1 MTHHQRLAASGSHR
15 VLGDILKGIKR
26 RGEILQVWPV
36 DFIAD
41 NCCQVRSEIKR
52 VFPNASMC
60 LDVWHFKQRYLAVV
74 MNGRRTASE
83 YRNKEEQE
91 TLLMEM
97 FEKWLRVGVSGQKRL
112 QSGIPSDGSRIEG
125 LHRDL
130 ARIQHSVASG
140 LEMVIGLT
148 YDFYHRRNMRN
159 ALRKQK
165 PTGFISTTYGS
176 HHIHLV
182 NAITHLWASQSTNQG
197 MEVFG
202 LVDSAHEF
210 SLSGLI
216 SMKNDDSSDEGMLTE
231 SGMETWGQGGT
242 PDVLTG
248 LGLEIQPVQFFRPL
262 QRAQPTAQ
270 APADWADGRLE
281 DPSAQGFGDGDRA
294 TISQVTGDTVQL
306 KGKGTVLV
314 PDLAGEPGTSIEVHS
329 PTFLQPKLIPQKRDL
344 NLRRWGGAAKRS
356 EEVAPASSRFT
367 VRAKG
372 QLAYPSEGSNPS
384 QRGSLLSF
392 FTSVRNRG
400 VATNVTNPGRD
411 MSPMVT
417 APQPRSVHASHQV
430 KASALSQSLPLPEP
444 NPKQLTRSQLLFQSA
459 AGVDPRALR
468 IGPGEDVAF
477 FLFMEMRLENQWVSY
492 DMTPARWVAATG
504 EFNRRLGEDGRERG
518 LSLVLKHPR
527 ALMGKLGEIE
537 GTVADRLYRNDFKSA
552 KGATA
557 FWERHC
563 KGVALPGSNM
573 GDSHS
578 KDKPRKVHICSRCR
592 MIMFTG
598 VKSKNHR
605 KGICN
610 DGVWQVVKPDK
621 DSTPTEDR
629 TPPQWPQPAGIFS
642 KDKFS
647 PLKFLKTLREL
658 YGMVVTDGIGQADLP
673 IEHQAFLGLLSERLK
688 LTPTSI
694 TFPLY
699 SHLELSDSVPSQWI
713 DEEDG
718 RRFLHLH
725 CLQDASVL

>member
-74 MNGRRTASE
+74 MNGVKNPHRKTVAKDISNAVYKSPSSAEQPAE

-97 FEKWLRVGVSGQKRL
+97 FEKWLRVGSVWTEAASKVHANALGHVRQGCLTRHL
-112 QSGIPSDGSRIEG
+112 SGIPSDGSRIEG

-182 NAITHLWASQSTNQG
+182 NAITHLWGIAVNKPRVKGTQSDLPSRPMLVAVDS

-248 LGLEIQPVQFFRPL
+248 LGLEIQPV
-262 QRAQPTAQ
+262 
-270 APADWADGRLE
+270 
-281 DPSAQGFGDGDRA
+281 
-294 TISQVTGDTVQL
+294 
-306 KGKGTVLV
+306 
-314 PDLAGEPGTSIEVHS
+314 H
-329 PTFLQPKLIPQKRDL
+329 
-344 NLRRWGGAAKRS
+344 
-356 EEVAPASSRFT
+356 
-367 VRAKG
+367 
-372 QLAYPSEGSNPS
+372 
-384 QRGSLLSF
+384 
-392 FTSVRNRG
+392 VRNRG